1 MASNISRRSFVKLGV
16 SAATSISLGH
26 LIGREA
32 RSATLVHKTVDMVDD
47 AAIRDFTAAIQG
59 QVIAPGDPLYDVA
72 RRVWNTKYDRYPG
85 IIARCANT
93 TDVTRAVEFASSE
106 NLLVA
111 VRSGGHSG
119 AGHSTCD
126 GGLVIDLGGMTGIE
140 VDKVNRIAHVET
152 GLLCAHVDAVTAPDG
167 LAMVLAAYPTVGIGG
182 FTLGGGEG
190 LLQRK
195 FGLACDN
202 VLSAEVVL
210 ADGRRVVASPNSNPG
225 LYWAI
230 RGGGG
235 NFGVVASM
243 QVRLHP
249 VSRMMSGVLLYDI
262 AQMPEVLRRYRD
274 FELSS
279 PDEVVSGMSFSNS
292 ADGPLL
298 VIFGDYVGD
307 LIKQSLRLHPCVLLA
322 NPLRIRSDPNP
333 TWKYRVH
340 Q

>member
-1 MASNISRRSFVKLGV
+1 MLDN
-16 SAATSISLGH
+16 
-26 LIGREA
+26 
-32 RSATLVHKTVDMVDD
+32 
-47 AAIRDFTAAIQG
+47 AAISDFRAAIQG

-93 TDVTRAVEFASSE
+93 TDITRAVEFARSE

-140 VDKVNRIAHVET
+140 IDKTNRIAHLDT
-152 GLLCAHVDAVTAPDG
+152 GLLCAHVDAVTAPSG

-195 FGLACDN
+195 YGLACDN

-210 ADGRRVVASPNSNPG
+210 ADGRLVTASPNSNSD
-225 LYWAI
+225 LYWGI

-235 NFGVVASM
+235 NFGVVTSM

-249 VSRMMSGVLLYDI
+249 VGRMMSGVLLYDI

-274 FELSS
+274 FELGS

-292 ADGPLL
+292 AEGPVL

-307 LIKQSLRLHPCVLLA
+307 LDKAESALA
-322 NPLRIRSDPNP
+322 PLRAIGKPFEDTISP
-333 TWKYRVH
+333 KSYLEV
-340 Q
+340 QG

>member
-1 MASNISRRSFVKLGV
+1 MASNISRRTFVKLGV
-16 SAATSISLGH
+16 SAATSISLGS

-32 RSATLVHKTVDMVDD
+32 RGASPVHRTVEMVDN

-72 RRVWNTKYDRYPG
+72 RRVWNTRYDRYPG
-85 IIARCANT
+85 IIARCSNT
-93 TDVTRAVEFASSE
+93 ADVTRAVQFARSE

-140 VDKVNRIAHVET
+140 IDKANRIAHVET
-152 GLLCAHVDAVTAPDG
+152 GLLCAHVDAVTAPSG

-195 FGLACDN
+195 YGLACDN

-210 ADGRRVVASPNSNPG
+210 ADGHLITASPDSNPD
-225 LYWAI
+225 LYWGI

-235 NFGVVASM
+235 NFGVVTSM

-262 AQMPEVLRRYRD
+262 AQMPTCCGVIVILNLPHPTRW
-274 FELSS
+274 S
-279 PDEVVSGMSFSNS
+279 VV
-292 ADGPLL
+292 
-298 VIFGDYVGD
+298 
-307 LIKQSLRLHPCVLLA
+307 
-322 NPLRIRSDPNP
+322 
-333 TWKYRVH
+333 
-340 Q
+340 